1 MSRTPNQEDIASVKE
16 NMNKIDDG
24 KPEKSLHWYRV
35 KIQIKKEGFKAVQAA
50 SMVLCQSAAAAMSV
64 AEKSAHDVL
73 NNQGYTFK
81 IVGVIKEKFLFV
93 VTEKE

>member
-1 MSRTPNQEDIASVKE
+1 MSNNQETVEAKNE
-16 NMNKIDDG
+16 NEVTPKT
-24 KPEKSLHWYRV
+24 LHWYRV

-73 NNQGYTFK
+73 NSQGYTFK

-93 VTEKE
+93 VTEKD

>member
-1 MSRTPNQEDIASVKE
+1 MSNNQETVEAKNE
-16 NMNKIDDG
+16 NEVTPKT
-24 KPEKSLHWYRV
+24 LHWYRV
-35 KIQIKKEGFKAVQAA
+35 KIQIKKKGFKAVQAA
-50 SMVLCQSAAAAMSV
+50 SMVLCQSAAAAISV

-81 IVGVIKEKFLFV
+81 IVDVIKEKFLFV

>member
-1 MSRTPNQEDIASVKE
+1 MSNNPEIVETKNETEA
-16 NMNKIDDG
+16 
-24 KPEKSLHWYRV
+24 KPKTLQWYRV

-73 NNQGYTFK
+73 NSQGYTFK

-93 VTEKE
+93 VTEKD

>member
-1 MSRTPNQEDIASVKE
+1 
-16 NMNKIDDG
+16 
-24 KPEKSLHWYRV
+24 
-35 KIQIKKEGFKAVQAA
+35 
-50 SMVLCQSAAAAMSV
+50 
-64 AEKSAHDVL
+64 L